1 MASDIPPILPDRA
14 SPTTEFRRHYRL
26 DEPEISARSFRPG
39 WRVRTHLACLAE
51 HGHIGRHELVAGLAW
66 RTWCETLG
74 RQQTQNW
81 TGIRIKGG
89 LPSGEISEIEMT
101 AARRLHAA
109 AAAIGPERTRLLCVL
124 LVDDARWPVIA
135 AAAGVADPKT
145 AKTHAAEALSALA
158 AWLDG
163 RRVPDPPRRGRGRPP
178 RKCAGTLA

>member
-1 MASDIPPILPDRA
+1 MRVGKSAEVVMSM
-14 SPTTEFRRHYRL
+14 RL
-26 DEPEISARSFRPG
+26 DAAARTSA
-39 WRVRTHLACLAE
+39 LAIRAAGDPAIMIPRFLA
-51 HGHIGRHELVAGLAW
+51 RLELVAGLAW

-81 TGIRIKGG
+81 TGIRIKRG

-101 AARRLHAA
+101 VARRLHAA
-109 AAAIGPERTRLLCVL
+109 AAAIGPGRTRLLCVL
-124 LVDDARWPVIA
+124 LVDDARCRVIA

-163 RRVPDPPRRGRGRPP
+163 RRVPDRFRRRRGRLP